1 MKVIEI
7 MKMSRTSLELLQRS
21 CISMK
26 DLRFIDLYEDY
37 ERMASAG
44 EKITY
49 LVSYLAQKYHISER
63 KVYYVIRKLGC
74 DCKFGAV

>member
-7 MKMSRTSLELLQRS
+7 LKMSRTSLELLQRS
-21 CISMK
+21 CISMR

-37 ERMASAG
+37 ERMAAEG

-49 LVSYLAQKYHISER
+49 LVSVLAEKYHISER
-63 KVYYVIRKLGC
+63 QVYYIIRKFGC
-74 DCKFGAV
+74 DCNFRAV